1 MKETKQ
7 LLGIPHDYG
16 KPQMVGALRP
26 GREEAPNK
34 SYLNHAEVGR
44 TCLMAGFTTS
54 NSHHKPFLAG
64 GSTNHQAPAPQ

>member
-34 SYLNHAEVGR
+34 SYLNHAEVGN
-44 TCLMAGFTTS
+44 LFNGWIYYLKQPS
-54 NSHHKPFLAG
+54 
-64 GSTNHQAPAPQ
+64 